1 VLAAGA
7 MVTVHTGAGT
17 NTATAL
23 YWGLGA
29 SVWNNTG
36 DTATLKRPDG
46 SVISTLTRP

>member
-1 VLAAGA
+1 
-7 MVTVHTGAGT
+7 MTVHTGPGT

-23 YWGLGA
+23 YWGLGS

-46 SVISTLTRP
+46 SVISSMTRP

>member
-1 VLAAGA
+1 
-7 MVTVHTGAGT
+7 MTVHTGPGT

-23 YWGLGA
+23 YWGLGS

-46 SVISTLTRP
+46 TGISSLTKP